1 MTEFKKKPKPKTS
14 EEFHQI
20 LDEVNGGDIE
30 VEPQKLGRPTKA
42 TLDKAQRLSVSI
54 KHNDMVTINQFKD
67 RLLSLG
73 FNSPYPTNSDI
84 IKMALRKLAFDTDT
98 YIEQLYK
105 NIKNNFKYLNCKS
118 KKTYFNTFIKVWKK
132 LKIKKTSDYYKY
144 IVIFLWFS
152 KLTKIGKK

>member
-1 MTEFKKKPKPKTS
+1 MTEFKKKPKHKTS

-105 NIKNNFKYLNCKS
+105 NIKTSIKFRSRQLRKYLHRQ
-118 KKTYFNTFIKVWKK
+118 
-132 LKIKKTSDYYKY
+132 DYPHAR
-144 IVIFLWFS
+144 IS
-152 KLTKIGKK
+152 